1 MAIAGIEMNDNNK
14 TRDQLLVEIG
24 ELRSRIKEL
33 EIIEKAHA
41 VAEEALRESEATFK
55 ALAETSPSGIFVY
68 REKFLYVNP
77 ICMAMTG
84 YDREEFLKMPFWNL
98 VHPEHREMVRD
109 RGLARQRGE
118 PVPAHY
124 EFKIIRKDG
133 VGRWLDFAGAMIQF
147 KGETAGLGIVY
158 DITERKQAEAALKV
172 REEQYRLLVESQDE
186 GLAIVDGNERFLFV
200 NPAGCR
206 IFGVPVGTLNG
217 RSLSEFTDQ
226 SNFKIITEQT
236 KLRQAD
242 RSNVY
247 ELEIIRGDNAKRII
261 KINAKPHYNDSGRVF
276 ASFGVFQDITERRQS
291 EKKLRETEE
300 TYKTLVEASPDAV
313 TMSDLEGRMIFVS
326 DQTLKLHGYSQPD
339 ELLGKPAFLLI
350 DPKDHLRAAD
360 NMKMTLVRGSIRDV
374 EYIFLKKDG
383 TTFVGELNASLV
395 RDSQGL
401 PRAFIATTRDVTE
414 HRKSEELVRKSEE
427 RYRRLLESVTDYTY
441 TVRVAD
447 GKPVSTEHGPNCL
460 AVTGYTA
467 EEYFS
472 QPHLWISMV
481 HDEDK
486 PLVMD
491 QVEGALKGETVPP
504 LEHRIIHKNGAV
516 RWVKNTIVPRFDDQG
531 TLIAY
536 DGLILDITERKLAE
550 IEVNKLNQALQRYVT
565 QLEDVNREQESFNYT
580 VSHGLRTPLVSIGG
594 FSNLLLK
601 EHASHITPECK
612 QYLNVIRNNS
622 IKMEKM
628 IDDLLTR
635 SYLGWKP
642 MMEIELDINGLVHVI
657 IEELKTLVNGR
668 NIHYNV
674 GSLANVRADRV
685 MIHQVFTNYLTNAIK
700 FTRSREF
707 SVIEIGGW
715 RELEE
720 NIYFVRDNGI
730 GFDMKQ
736 ADKVFSAFQRLHD
749 RQEFKGTGVGL
760 SITQRIIHR
769 HGGRVWAESEPG
781 KGSTFYF
788 SLPNNPPA
796 DVQDQGGD

>member
-1 MAIAGIEMNDNNK
+1 MDIMDIDMNDNQK
-14 TRDQLLVEIG
+14 TRDQLLAEIG

-33 EIIEKAHA
+33 EAIEKAHA
-41 VAEEALRESEATFK
+41 VVEEALRESEATFR

-77 ICMAMTG
+77 ACTTMTG
-84 YDREEFLKMPFWNL
+84 YDLEEFLKMPFWDL

-124 EFKIIRKDG
+124 EFKIVRKDG

-147 KGETAGLGIVY
+147 KGETAGLGMVY

-172 REEQYRLLVESQDE
+172 REEQYRLLVENQDE
-186 GLAIVDGNERFLFV
+186 GLAIVDGNERFLFA

-217 RSLSEFTDQ
+217 RCLSEFTDQ
-226 SNFKIITEQT
+226 SNFKMIAEQT

-242 RSNVY
+242 RSNEY
-247 ELEIIRGDNAKRII
+247 ELEIIRGDKARRIV
-261 KINAKPHYNDSGRVF
+261 KINAKPQYNDYGKVF
-276 ASFGVFQDITERRQS
+276 ATFGVFQDITERRQA
-291 EKKLRETEE
+291 EIKLKETEE

-313 TMSDLEGRMIFVS
+313 TMTDLEGRLIFVS
-326 DQTLKLHGYSQPD
+326 DQTLKLHGYSQLD
-339 ELLGKPAFLLI
+339 ELLGKSAFILI
-350 DPKDHLRAAD
+350 DPKDHHQAAD
-360 NMKMTLVRGSIRDV
+360 NMEITLGRGSIRDV

-383 TTFVGELNASLV
+383 TSFVGALNASLV
-395 RDSQGL
+395 RDSHGM

-414 HRKSEELVRKSEE
+414 RRKAEDFIRKSEE
-427 RYRRLLESVTDYTY
+427 RYRRLLESVTDYSY
-441 TVRVAD
+441 TVRVAN

-467 EEYFS
+467 EEYHS
-472 QPHLWISMV
+472 DPYLWLSMV
-481 HDEDK
+481 HEQDK
-486 PLVMD
+486 SLVMD
-491 QVEGALKGETVPP
+491 QAQRVSNGESVPP
-504 LEHRIIHKNGAV
+504 LEHRIIHKNGAIC
-516 RWVKNTIVPRFDDQG
+516 WVKNTMVPRFDDRG
-531 TLIAY
+531 TLVAY
-536 DGLILDITERKLAE
+536 DGLVSDITKRKLAE
-550 IEVNKLNQALQRYVT
+550 IEVNKLNVALQRYVT
-565 QLEDVNREQESFNYT
+565 LLEDVNREQESFNYS
-580 VSHGLRTPLVSIGG
+580 VSHGLRSPLVSIGG

-601 EHASHITPECK
+601 EHASQITPDCK

-642 MMEIELDINGLVHVI
+642 MVETELDINGLVHDI
-657 IEELKTLVNGR
+657 IEELKTSINGR
-668 NIHYNV
+668 NIRYNV
-674 GSLANVRADRV
+674 GSLPNIRADRV

-707 SVIEIGGW
+707 AVIEIGG
-715 RELEE
+715 RCEPEE

-736 ADKVFSAFQRLHD
+736 ADKLFSVFQRLHD
-749 RQEFKGTGVGL
+749 QQEFKGTGVGL

-769 HGGRVWAESEPG
+769 HGGRVWAESEPD

-788 SLPNNPPA
+788 SIPNKLQAN
-796 DVQDQGGD
+796 VQDQKGE